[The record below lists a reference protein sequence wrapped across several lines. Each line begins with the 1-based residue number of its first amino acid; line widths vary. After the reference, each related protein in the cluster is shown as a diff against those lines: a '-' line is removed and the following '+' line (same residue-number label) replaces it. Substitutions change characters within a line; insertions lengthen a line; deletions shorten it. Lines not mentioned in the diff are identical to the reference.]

1 MKPAL
6 PDGKKAPILPTDSHE
21 VPHPPSVGHQQKMRE
36 QGATPPPQ
44 DRVANVSGAVHPEP
58 ESLDDAVAPL
68 NAPGTTA
75 SELTVH
81 ANKSVERRRGGY
93 KYRLCIGSRR
103 ADGLAVE
110 AVIDHV
116 RRARRSSRYFHVAR
130 AHRRYSRVNEHS
142 REQLQNSAA
151 IAAAITQLATR
162 MSTAPTTN
170 PRT

>member
-1 MKPAL
+1 NQE
-6 PDGKKAPILPTDSHE
+6 TDARYD
-21 VPHPPSVGHQQKMRE
+21 VFAQW
-36 QGATPPPQ
+36 
-44 DRVANVSGAVHPEP
+44 
-58 ESLDDAVAPL
+58 
-68 NAPGTTA
+68 NAPGRTA

-81 ANKSVERRRGGY
+81 AKKSVERRRGGY

-151 IAAAITQLATR
+151 IAAAITQL
-162 MSTAPTTN
+162 
-170 PRT
+170 